1 MPVRKAEA
9 EWKGTLK
16 EGKGEIKTES
26 GAVNGQYSF
35 GTRFENAKGTN
46 PEELIGAAH
55 AGCFSMA
62 FAAGLEKAGKP
73 AKRVHT
79 TASVR
84 LDKVGEG
91 FGITKIDLVTEAE
104 VPGIDEATFQQT
116 AKGAKEGCPVSKAL
130 AGVQISLSAKLLK

>member
-16 EGKGEIKTES
+16 EGSGRIKAES
-26 GAVNGQYSF
+26 GAIDGNYSF
-35 GTRFENAKGTN
+35 GTRFESAKGTN
-46 PEELIGAAH
+46 PEELIAAAH

-62 FAAGLEKAGKP
+62 LAAGLTRAGFAP
-73 AKRVHT
+73 NRVHT

-91 FGITKIDLVTEAE
+91 FEITKIELECEAE
-104 VPGIDEATFQQT
+104 VPKIDQAAFQAQ
-116 AKGAKEGCPVSKAL
+116 ASAAKEGCPVSKAL
-130 AGVQISLSAKLLK
+130 KATSITLRARLV